1 MVSGQVWDINF
12 DSVVLYLFVSASLLF
27 FTVTM
32 VERKVNSFTVTVT
45 FIMLYELFCMV
56 LQPHLT
62 SYAFRPGLVNKFSWY
77 VTWSMTSLCFVYL
90 VYFSHSRLKLRATN
104 AAIFYCGLTLFYSVM
119 QCMQYINSSTFRLP
133 LLGDAYS
140 MLVFAG
146 SVLYM
151 PIFALLWLKERLK
164 NKQPLYL
171 VHS

>member
-1 MVSGQVWDINF
+1 MVSGQAWDINF

-62 SYAFRPGLVNKFSWY
+62 NYAFQPGLVNKFSWY

-104 AAIFYCGLTLFYSVM
+104 AAIFYCGLALLYSAL
-119 QCMQYINSSTFRLP
+119 QCMQYINSSTLKIS
-133 LLGDAYS
+133 LLGDVYS
-140 MLVFAG
+140 SLVFAG
-146 SVLYM
+146 NLLYI
-151 PIFALLWLKERLK
+151 PVFALLWLKERLK
-164 NKQPLYL
+164 NRLSLDL